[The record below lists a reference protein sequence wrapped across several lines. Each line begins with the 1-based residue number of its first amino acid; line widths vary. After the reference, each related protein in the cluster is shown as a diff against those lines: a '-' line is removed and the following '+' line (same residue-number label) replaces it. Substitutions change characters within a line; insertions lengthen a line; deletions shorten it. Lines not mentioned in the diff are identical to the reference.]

1 MISANWINLSAFSY
15 MFLFPATVFGLFAWK
30 IKRIGGRTPV
40 LFKLSRGP
48 GETLRR
54 RMAKFDENFI
64 LKFFLVA
71 LCPPA
76 VATAILKCFLLWMP
90 AQASGLWVG
99 VVLSVAALAFIVTV
113 AFAVRWA
120 LRSLKRYR
128 DDRLGYL
135 GEREVAEH
143 LTPLVPRGYFIF
155 HDVPAEGAATDFNLD
170 HVAVG
175 PSGVSLIETKTRRK
189 GLARP
194 GMKEHVMS
202 YDGTKLIWPWGEERK
217 SLDQTL
223 AEADWLQKFIYQR
236 TGIETPVK
244 PILAIPGWW
253 VEAKANGEVIVINAK
268 NVALAVIGNHPPVLS
283 DHQIDL
289 IARQLDERCRDV
301 ED

>member
-1 MISANWINLSAFSY
+1 MTTTNWIWASIITYGL
-15 MFLFPATVFGLFAWK
+15 LFPTTVFGTFAWK
-30 IKRIGGRTPV
+30 IKRRGGKTPV
-40 LFKLSRGP
+40 AFKLSRGP
-48 GETLRR
+48 GEGLRR
-54 RMAKFDENFI
+54 RMAKFDEDYMV
-64 LKFFLVA
+64 KFLSGTFL
-71 LCPPA
+71 PPLAGFA
-76 VATAILKCFLLWMP
+76 VFWGLDRFLP
-90 AQASGLWVG
+90 KSGASLG
-99 VVLSVAALAFIVTV
+99 VTLSVAVIVFIVAAIV
-113 AFAVRWA
+113 VLHWMMG
-120 LRSLKRYR
+120 SLKRYR

-143 LTPLVPRGYFIF
+143 LTPLIPRGYFIF
-155 HDVPAEGAATDFNLD
+155 HDVPAEGVKADFNLD

-175 PSGVSLIETKTRRK
+175 PSGVALIETKTRRK

-194 GMKEHVMS
+194 GMKEHIVS

-223 AEADWLQKFIYQR
+223 NEADWLQKFIYQR

-289 IARQLDERCRDV
+289 IARQLYERCRDV